1 MAKIVDL
8 QSYRSRQVADRT
20 FGPWKRRFGESYD
33 AQTLVA
39 DLSHGTLFRLAQPG
53 DESTAAFYELVMGA
67 LDLGQADRF
76 YYLDKAEQLRVV
88 DLHLFLAD
96 QVRYEL
102 MRRLGWVDRFAGQ
115 TLSLMELI
123 ERIDQLKLQSRQ
135 DPPQLTETHPDH
147 SHFLELDALD
157 KESFVRRLLPRAL
170 EEFRK
175 KL

>member
-1 MAKIVDL
+1 ML
-8 QSYRSRQVADRT
+8 T
-20 FGPWKRRFGESYD
+20 
-33 AQTLVA
+33 TLV
-39 DLSHGTLFRLAQPG
+39 
-53 DESTAAFYELVMGA
+53 
-67 LDLGQADRF
+67 LGSASPRR
-76 YYLDKAEQLRVV
+76 A
-88 DLHLFLAD
+88 
-96 QVRYEL
+96 EL